1 MFEIRILC
9 APGDTDRIRA
19 TLAKTF
25 TTGPARQYPTR
36 DPDRVRLYVTTTHRD
51 TDQ

>member
-1 MFEIRILC
+1 MFEIRIIC
-9 APGDTDRIRA
+9 APDDADRIRA
-19 TLAKTF
+19 ALAKAF

-36 DPDRVRLYVTTTHRD
+36 DPGRIRLYITATHRT

>member
-1 MFEIRILC
+1 MFEIRVIC
-9 APGDTDRIRA
+9 APGDADRVRA
-19 TLAKTF
+19 ALAEAF

-36 DPDRVRLYVTTTHRD
+36 DPGRVRLYVTATHHD